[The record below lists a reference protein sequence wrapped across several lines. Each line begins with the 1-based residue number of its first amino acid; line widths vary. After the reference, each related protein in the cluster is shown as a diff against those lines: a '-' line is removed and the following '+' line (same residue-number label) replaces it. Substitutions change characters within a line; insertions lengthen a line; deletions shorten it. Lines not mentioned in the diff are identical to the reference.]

1 MKINFVSR
9 KIIIWFALL
18 SIFSIFIILICFFY
32 LKQKENNQL
41 ALEKQEQF
49 FEENNVNSY
58 NNQEMNLWKKIQ
70 TSPEIDK
77 LTYNIIDTGAKKLN
91 RMLNKTKEKIE
102 QKNEMSRNTLS
113 NKIPYQSDK
122 NNRLVKRLTY

>member
-32 LKQKENNQL
+32 LKQKENNRL

-49 FEENNVNSY
+49 FEENNVNPY
-58 NNQEMNLWKKIQ
+58 NNQEMNLWNKIQ